1 MFPFVVD
8 VVKSVVVTHN
18 TVVVVPYSAKIEY
31 FEVPEDGA
39 QTAAPKRA
47 RTANREFKFGVLFF
61 PRVVFNNR
69 LFTKATPSVNIELP
83 DNSARGYEERGH
95 KKRRNSIDNLLD
107 MFPVPP
113 SYIPPLPPLPNATR
127 ELLDEVILKDV
138 RRRPSFYTV
147 NRPSSSSS
155 CESTTSSMFSGSA
168 SCDTTQTSPPSTPNS
183 ARSPFSPLESTFT
196 EIDLHED
203 DNCGFPAVP
212 DTPSSAR
219 SPFSPL
225 EFTSAEIDGHS
236 GLPNSAQSPFSPVEP
251 TFAEIDGHEDDIYG
265 FPVAP
270 KVEILLWPAESMCE
284 GELRTLREPA
294 EVDPFSLSVGY
305 ALALQEHAAADE
317 ATASAASKHYA
328 SSAAGLGE
336 NGNED
341 LTQYICPEFFES
353 ASDYDALVKFHD
365 RNVAASA
372 CASLANLG
380 GKVPEEQEFDR
391 GSEDQPVRDML
402 DISPSEEAIVDSLLS
417 QLETSFELDEKEG
430 SARESALDWYAEQGF
445 NREVGYGFYD
455 FSPVA
460 AARAVPSVAPLRI
473 VKKNKPKPLLPVV
486 VEREE
491 VVPVNHAQGKAVV
504 SGPWEEDMVN
514 ALKAFRE
521 AEAEDEDFRELFYRD
536 SSCFSESSCVVK
548 NTLHDRQYS
557 GASSDGF
564 YDPERLKR
572 LDESFESL
580 ERSMEQILADLDQ
593 MYDGDVTLK
602 LEEAAGVPR
611 SGAGVIKDLRQQENT
626 KDDDSS
632 VSEYSDVNEDSGV
645 DGVVPRTWGFSDDGE
660 DDDDDERETSSGGE
674 SDHWSDILEL
684 DDYSA

>member
-1 MFPFVVD
+1 M
-8 VVKSVVVTHN
+8 
-18 TVVVVPYSAKIEY
+18 
-31 FEVPEDGA
+31 GC
-39 QTAAPKRA
+39 
-47 RTANREFKFGVLFF
+47 FF
-61 PRVVFNNR
+61 PREVFNNR
-69 LFTKATPSVNIELP
+69 LFTEATPSGNIDEVP
-83 DNSARGYEERGH
+83 NNAARGYEERGH

-107 MFPVPP
+107 IFPLPP

-127 ELLDEVILKDV
+127 ELLDEVILKDA
-138 RRRPSFYTV
+138 RRRPSFSTV

-183 ARSPFSPLESTFT
+183 ARSPFSPVESTFA
-196 EIDLHED
+196 EIDLHEG

-225 EFTSAEIDGHS
+225 EPTFAEIDGHS
-236 GLPNSAQSPFSPVEP
+236 GTLNFSQSPFSPVEP
-251 TFAEIDGHEDDIYG
+251 TFAEIDGYEDDTYG
-265 FPVAP
+265 FSVAP

-284 GELRTLREPA
+284 GELRTLREPT
-294 EVDPFSLSVGY
+294 EVDPFSLSVEY

-328 SSAAGLGE
+328 VSSSSSAADLDKNE
-336 NGNED
+336 NED
-341 LTQYICPEFFES
+341 LTQYICPEFFAS
-353 ASDYDALVKFHD
+353 ASDYDSLVKFHD
-365 RNVAASA
+365 RNVAAYA

-430 SARESALDWYAEQGF
+430 SACERALDWYAAQGF
-445 NREVGYGFYD
+445 DREVGYGFYD
-455 FSPVA
+455 FPPVA
-460 AARAVPSVAPLRI
+460 AARTLPSVAPLRI
-473 VKKNKPKPLLPVV
+473 VKKNKPNPLLPVV
-486 VEREE
+486 VEKEE
-491 VVPVNHAQGKAVV
+491 VVPVNCAQEKAVQQV
-504 SGPWEEDMVN
+504 ISGPWEENMVN

-536 SSCFSESSCVVK
+536 SSYFSESSCVVK
-548 NTLHDRQYS
+548 NVLHDRQYS
-557 GASSDGF
+557 DASSDGF

-602 LEEAAGVPR
+602 LEETASVSR
-611 SGAGVIKDLRQQENT
+611 SGAGVVKDLRQQEDT

-632 VSEYSDVNEDSGV
+632 VSEYSDVNEDGGV

-684 DDYSA
+684 DDYST

>member
-1 MFPFVVD
+1 MCC
-8 VVKSVVVTHN
+8 
-18 TVVVVPYSAKIEY
+18 
-31 FEVPEDGA
+31 
-39 QTAAPKRA
+39 
-47 RTANREFKFGVLFF
+47 FF
-61 PRVVFNNR
+61 PRVIFFNR
-69 LFTKATPSVNIELP
+69 LFTEATPSVDEGP

-95 KKRRNSIDNLLD
+95 KKRRNSIGTLLD
-107 MFPVPP
+107 MFPLPP
-113 SYIPPLPPLPNATR
+113 SYIPPIPSLPVATR
-127 ELLDEVILKDV
+127 ELLDEVILRDA
-138 RRRPSFYTV
+138 RRRPSFSTV
-147 NRPSSSSS
+147 NRSSSSSS

-183 ARSPFSPLESTFT
+183 AQSPFSPVESTFA

-203 DNCGFPAVP
+203 GNCGFSAVS
-212 DTPSSAR
+212 DTPSSAQ

-225 EFTSAEIDGHS
+225 GPTFASIDGHS
-236 GLPNSAQSPFSPVEP
+236 GTLNSAQSPFSPVEP

-265 FPVAP
+265 FPFAP

-284 GELRTLREPA
+284 GELRNLCEPA
-294 EVDPFSLSVGY
+294 EVDPFSLSVEY
-305 ALALQEHAAADE
+305 ALALQEHTAADE

-328 SSAAGLGE
+328 ASSSSSAALGE
-336 NGNED
+336 NNNED
-341 LTQYICPEFFES
+341 LTQYICPEFFAS

-365 RNVAASA
+365 HNVAAYA

-380 GKVPEEQEFDR
+380 GKVPEEQEFDQ

-417 QLETSFELDEKEG
+417 QLETSFELDEECSSREG
-430 SARESALDWYAEQGF
+430 PLDWYAEQGF
-445 NREVGYGFYD
+445 DHEVGYGYYD
-455 FSPVA
+455 FPPVA
-460 AARAVPSVAPLRI
+460 PARALPSVAPLRI

-486 VEREE
+486 VLREE
-491 VVPVNHAQGKAVV
+491 VVPVNHAQGKAVQRA
-504 SGPWEEDMVN
+504 GPWEESMVN
-514 ALKAFRE
+514 ALKAFRD

-548 NTLHDRQYS
+548 NVVHGRQYS
-557 GASSDGF
+557 GASSDSF
-564 YDPERLKR
+564 YDPERQKR

-580 ERSMEQILADLDQ
+580 EKSMEQLLADLDQ
-593 MYDGDVTLK
+593 MYDGDVPLK
-602 LEEAAGVPR
+602 LEEVASVSR
-611 SGAGVIKDLRQQENT
+611 SGAGVVKDLRQQEDT

-632 VSEYSDVNEDSGV
+632 VSEYSDVNEDIGV
-645 DGVVPRTWGFSDDGE
+645 DGVVPCTWGFSDGGE